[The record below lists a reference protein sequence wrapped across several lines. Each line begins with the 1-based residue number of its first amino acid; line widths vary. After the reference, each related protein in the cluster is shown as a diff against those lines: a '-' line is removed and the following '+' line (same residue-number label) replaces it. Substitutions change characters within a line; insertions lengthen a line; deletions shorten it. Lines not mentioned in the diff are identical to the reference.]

1 MFYHKFEAIASW
13 YGYDYQGVLAIYY
26 TIKQIN
32 KLIDEQIGIK
42 EEKSIE
48 DIVRIVE
55 GYSVELEYMEDF
67 AIKYDGK
74 YKSFHQVKS
83 GEGKIKEEDVRD
95 LYLKLLEYDDKGQQ
109 DIVGYFHVNKKD
121 KIKDSK
127 NNLGES
133 IKTYFIAL
141 KNEIFKLKDKK
152 KIDYRSKEKG
162 SAIQILA
169 DYMDDTNLDKHKKEE
184 CANCVDEL
192 TNQLDKI
199 NNKYFNKDEKYKEI
213 LKKLIEYGKTFNSIS
228 EIEQEIYKELRLFHK
243 KINNQEYKTNDSY
256 LEKEKCKI
264 GVLINTH
271 IDKRKTGNCSKE
283 ISFKEFLEI
292 LNDNLNEWGN
302 SDEYREYKFKQKLH
316 DYYYQYKSDREDSE
330 KCDVLCNENCYLRS
344 ELERI
349 KGLSPD
355 EFRKFLNNISIIKHK
370 DCFDFPSETDIKQ
383 TIFRCMCENHKIARE
398 EKYNIGIVKDN
409 NDYWVI
415 ASLED
420 EEIPFIK
427 KLFNEEN
434 ENKNILRDADILI
447 TKYISISDIRK
458 YNKYCNVDKDDMKEV
473 LKTNLDEKYNE
484 IDNYTKS
491 RVLAIK
497 RWTEAK
503 GELK

>member
-32 KLIDEQIGIK
+32 KLINDQINIK
-42 EEKSIE
+42 EKIEIE
-48 DIVRIVE
+48 DIVKVIE

-67 AIKYDGK
+67 AIKYNGE

-83 GEGKIKEEDVRD
+83 GESKIKEEDVRD
-95 LYLKLLEYDDKGQQ
+95 LYLKLLEYDDKGQK

-121 KIKDSK
+121 KIKDAKYS
-127 NNLGES
+127 LQQS
-133 IKTYFIAL
+133 IKTYFISL
-141 KNEIFKLKDKK
+141 KNAISELKDNE
-152 KIDYRSKEKG
+152 KIDYRSKKKG

-169 DYMDDTNLDKHKKEE
+169 DYMDEAKLDKHKKEE
-184 CANCVDEL
+184 CASCVDEL
-192 TNQLDKI
+192 VNKLEEI
-199 NNKYFNKDEKYKEI
+199 NNKYFKKDEKYKEI
-213 LKKLIEYGKTFNSIS
+213 FKKLFEYEESFNSIN
-228 EIEQEIYKELRLFHK
+228 EIEQKIYEELQLFHK
-243 KINNQEYKTNDSY
+243 KVNNQEYKVNDNY

-271 IDKRKTGNCSKE
+271 IDKRESCNYSKE
-283 ISFKEFLEI
+283 ISFEDFLEI
-292 LNDNLNEWGN
+292 LNEDLNEWGN
-302 SDEYREYKFKQKLH
+302 SDEYCEYKFKEKLH
-316 DYYYQYKSDREDSE
+316 GYYYQYKSDREDSE
-330 KCDVLCNENCYLRS
+330 KCDLCNENCYLRS

-349 KGLSPD
+349 KELSPD
-355 EFRKFLNNISIIKHK
+355 EFKKFLNNISIIKHK
-370 DCFDFPSETDIKQ
+370 DCFDFPSETEIKQ
-383 TIFRCMCENHKIARE
+383 TLFRCMCENHKIGRE

-409 NDYWVI
+409 DDYWII

-420 EEIPFIK
+420 EEIPFMK
-427 KLFNEEN
+427 KLFKEEN

-447 TKYISISDIRK
+447 TKHISIPDIRK

-484 IDNYTKS
+484 IDNYTKA
-491 RVLAIK
+491 RVSAIK
-497 RWTEAK
+497 MWTEVK